1 MEDASKLWNAVRYKM
16 KKLENSVGIAG
27 IQIQALEEEEKD
39 FLFDTEDIVELH
51 QNGKLIIN
59 ILFIHHNYGTKCK
72 HSPEWT
78 LLNQI

>member
-1 MEDASKLWNAVRYKM
+1 M

-59 ILFIHHNYGTKCK
+59 I
-72 HSPEWT
+72 
-78 LLNQI
+78 